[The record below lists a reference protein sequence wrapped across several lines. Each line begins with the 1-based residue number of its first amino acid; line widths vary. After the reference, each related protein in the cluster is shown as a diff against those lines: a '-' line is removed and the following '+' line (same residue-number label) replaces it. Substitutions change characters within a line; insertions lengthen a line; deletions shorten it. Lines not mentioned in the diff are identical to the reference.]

1 MQNPRRRWLLVPL
14 GAAAAIV
21 PFMLTLLL
29 TGASSAPPAKAPGQ
43 ATPAARPAHRLTLPI
58 NSEDAAAMKA
68 VLSTALHLSTH
79 YHSRNE
85 TFTLEIVAYSA
96 GVHMFRGD
104 TSPVRDLLVKLR
116 TMNPQAR
123 FVVCEATKL
132 GMERNEGRP
141 VPLFEGVDLVPNGPA
156 HLIERQEGGW
166 SYIRT

>member
-1 MQNPRRRWLLVPL
+1 MRTTRRRWLLLPL

-21 PFMLTLLL
+21 PFALTLLL
-29 TGASSAPPAKAPGQ
+29 TGASSAPPAKTSGQTAAP
-43 ATPAARPAHRLTLPI
+43 RPAHRVALPI

-68 VLSTALHLSTH
+68 VLSTALHLSAH
-79 YHSRNE
+79 YQSRNE

-96 GVHMFRGD
+96 GVHMFRAD
-104 TSPVRDLLVKLR
+104 TSPVRDLLIKLR
-116 TMNPQAR
+116 ASNPQAR
-123 FVVCEATKL
+123 FVVCEATRA

>member
-1 MQNPRRRWLLVPL
+1 MQFVRRPWLYAALL
-14 GAAAAIV
+14 AAALIA
-21 PFMLTLLL
+21 PFILTLLL
-29 TGASSAPPAKAPGQ
+29 TQANSAPPPTAPSQ
-43 ATPAARPAHRLTLPI
+43 APASRQSHRLTLPI

-68 VLSTALHLSTH
+68 VLSTALHLTGH
-79 YHSRNE
+79 YQSRGE
-85 TFTLEIVAYSA
+85 TLSLEIVAYSA

-104 TSPVRDLLVKLR
+104 TSPVRDQLTKLR
-116 TMNPQAR
+116 AINSQAR

-141 VPLFEGVDLVPNGPA
+141 VPLFEGVELVPNGPA